1 MGRKNNNDRLD
12 ELCKKLSEMTGLNIR
27 WAGSNGEYCCVGDN
41 PFNYLQGYHTKH
53 DTILYIEGLLSGMA
67 FWKRH
72 HHIKYGMNIQE
83 LRDKIVAFT
92 GDKKR
97 EAMRKAKIFAS
108 HISLRHVSDIR
119 LSFGKYSRTE
129 NGKVVYYGENR
140 DTLHIEWRDLDGVRG
155 SFSII
160 E

>member
-27 WAGSNGEYCCVGDN
+27 WAGSNGECCCVGDN

-53 DTILYIEGLLSGMA
+53 DTILYIEGLLCGMTS
-67 FWKRH
+67 WERH
-72 HHIKYGMNIQE
+72 HHIKYGMNIRE
-83 LRDKIVAFT
+83 LRDKIAAFT

-97 EAMRKAKIFAS
+97 EAMRKARIFVK
-108 HISLRHVSDIR
+108 HISLKDVAEITR
-119 LSFGKYSRTE
+119 LSYGKRQFDDLTYKDDPNWLIFRWVDTDG
-129 NGKVVYYGENR
+129 NGDV
-140 DTLHIEWRDLDGVRG
+140 
-155 SFSII
+155 FSII